1 MMGGIGYN
9 VRSRLVHI
17 EGNLNSDSY
26 IWEVVEPK
34 VLPHLRHIPGA
45 VFQQDNTPAHVSQTA
60 QAFFSAQQV
69 TLLPWPAYSPDTSLI
84 EHVLDFIGLR
94 IARSTGGAHNKN

>member
-34 VLPHLRHIPGA
+34 VLPLLRRILGA
-45 VFQQDNTPAHVSQTA
+45 VFQQDNARAHVSQTA
-60 QAFFSAQQV
+60 QTFFSAQNV
-69 TLLPWPAYSPDTSLI
+69 MLLSWPAYSLDISPI
-84 EHVLDFIGLR
+84 EHVWDFIGR
-94 IARSTGGAHNKN
+94 